1 MFLHLATWAGQ
12 WLETAAQADPAIAAW
27 AAAHPQLFALTV
39 DAERAR
45 AIIRRVTVAEGLQ
58 RAVAV
63 AHEVP
68 MDEPWITLFRRS
80 LLRRS

>member
-1 MFLHLATWAGQ
+1 M
-12 WLETAAQADPAIAAW
+12 PN
-27 AAAHPQLFALTV
+27 
-39 DAERAR
+39 AR

-63 AHEVP
+63 AQEVP